1 MRSNKIKVVILYGGK
16 SAEHEVSCRSADFVL
31 RNLDPARYDVQAIAI
46 DKTGQWLPQ
55 PMAHLHSTPEG
66 GVPVLREPFAMTNS
80 SEVGANPASALMAL
94 STEDVEATYDDLPK
108 VVVFPV
114 IHGTNGEDGTMQGL
128 LELADVAYVGP
139 DVLGSAV
146 GMDKVVAKKLVQ
158 QAGLPV
164 VPYVELR
171 AFQWAEQREQ
181 LLQRIQVELGF
192 PVFVKPARQGS
203 SVGVSK
209 VKESGAL
216 AAAIA
221 EALSFDDKVLVE
233 KGLNVR
239 EIECAVLGDYDPEV
253 SVPGE
258 VIPRGEFYSYDAK
271 YLDPNGALLSIPA
284 KLSATET
291 KQAQR
296 MSKEAFVAMDLYGM
310 ARVDL
315 FLEKQ
320 TGQFYFNEVN
330 TIPGFTVISQYPMLW
345 KASGIEPKD
354 LVDRLIQ
361 LALKRQA
368 TKRGLRRDYQQK
380 K

>member
-1 MRSNKIKVVILYGGK
+1 MRSKKTKVIVLYGGK

-31 RNLDPARYDVQAIAI
+31 RNLDKNKYDVQAIAI
-46 DKTGQWLPQ
+46 DKAGQWLPQ
-55 PMAHLHSTPEG
+55 PMQSLQSTPEA
-66 GVPVLREPFAMTNS
+66 GVPILRERRSLMA
-80 SEVGANPASALMAL
+80 SESPGTNPAALMAL
-94 STEDVEATYDDLPK
+94 SEADTREEDGVAN

-114 IHGTNGEDGTMQGL
+114 IHGTNGEDGTLQGM
-128 LELADVAYVGP
+128 LELTDVAYVGP

-158 QAGLPV
+158 LAGVPI

-171 AFQWAEQREQ
+171 QYQWEKDKKS
-181 LLQRIQVELGF
+181 LLLKIERELGF

-209 VKESGAL
+209 VKEASSLENAV
-216 AAAIA
+216 A

-253 SVPGE
+253 SIPGE
-258 VIPRGEFYSYDAK
+258 VIPHAEFYSYEAK
-271 YLDPNGALLSIPA
+271 YQDPNGASLAIPA
-284 KLSATET
+284 KLSATQT
-291 KQAQR
+291 KEARDLAKQ
-296 MSKEAFVAMDLYGM
+296 AFVAMDLYGM

-315 FLEKQ
+315 FLDKDS
-320 TGQFYFNEVN
+320 GMFYFNEVN

-345 KASGIEPKD
+345 KESGMAPGQ
-354 LVDRLIQ
+354 LVDRLIE
-361 LALKRQA
+361 LALKRQK
-368 TKRGLRRDYQQK
+368 TKSRLSRDFK
-380 K
+380 R